1 MTPYVIYY
9 ISFLIAIIFYFNII
23 KHYRPLTKITRKIIY
38 IKRTLI
44 ISFYIIGISGL
55 ILMYELEGDTI
66 FNFVFLISS
75 VIIFL
80 ICMYLTYKLEYL
92 KN

>member
-1 MTPYVIYY
+1 MILYITYY
-9 ISFLIAIIFYFNII
+9 FSFVIAIMFYFNII
-23 KHYRPLTKITRKIIY
+23 KHYQSLSKITRKIIY

-44 ISFYIIGISGL
+44 ISFYIIGIFGL

-66 FNFVFLISS
+66 FNFFFLISS
-75 VIIFL
+75 VIIFF

-92 KN
+92 RN